1 MYIIFI
7 YSGEKKSVNLTP
19 RQLNKNYHL
28 DTMFL
33 GVRRAQLK
41 PNGTSYLVD
50 PASPI
55 IYSNRFTG
63 GIPIIKSIVLY
74 NHSSSLVDSDD
85 SPTTW
90 NLKEHKLNILET
102 KIINEGVSMHRS
114 SSCKLEFILQ
124 VTF

>member
-1 MYIIFI
+1 MYIF
-7 YSGEKKSVNLTP
+7 SGEEKSVNLTP
-19 RQLNKNYHL
+19 RRLNKKYHL
-28 DTMFL
+28 GTMFI
-33 GVRRAQLK
+33 GVRRAQLQ
-41 PNGTSYLVD
+41 PDGISYHVD

-74 NHSSSLVDSDD
+74 NHSYSLVDSND

-90 NLKEHKLNILET
+90 NFNEHKLNILET
-102 KIINEGVSMHRS
+102 IIINEGVSMHRS